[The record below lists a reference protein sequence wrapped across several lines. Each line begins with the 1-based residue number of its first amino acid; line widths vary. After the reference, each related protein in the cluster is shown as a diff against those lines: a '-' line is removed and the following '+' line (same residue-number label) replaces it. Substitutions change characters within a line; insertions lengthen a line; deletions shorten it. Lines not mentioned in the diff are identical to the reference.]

1 MNRKDWIVLTL
12 GMSTLVVACVWM
24 YLWYN
29 NDRYQYV
36 HYQQG
41 THGNVRTVIFD
52 KNKGV
57 EYDSGLRIDYP
68 SAKTTKREFKIIED
82 Q

>member
-1 MNRKDWIVLTL
+1 ME
-12 GMSTLVVACVWM
+12 
-24 YLWYN
+24 
-29 NDRYQYV
+29 QP
-36 HYQQG
+36 
-41 THGNVRTVIFD
+41 FD
-52 KNKGV
+52 DYKNKGV